1 MNKICILF
9 LLFLLSCG
17 QSSSEHSSPID
28 TISNT
33 LEVKSFEGFI
43 KNEAWKSDWSFFIYK
58 ALSNSELHS
67 LTDININL
75 IDLNQMNC
83 SNYNELSNHEKS
95 LFLVVYFATIAKLE
109 SDFNPRNRTGTNL
122 GLLQID
128 TKSAIRHYRDID
140 LHSNIEISLFDPNF
154 NLLIGL
160 HIFKNQ
166 ISGFHTSRTKGRLIP
181 EGNYYWEVLN
191 LNFRNKFLKTFFKYS
206 NNLYFCNK

>member
-1 MNKICILF
+1 V
-9 LLFLLSCG
+9 SCG
-17 QSSSEHSSPID
+17 QSSSEHSSPSD
-28 TISNT
+28 TLLNT

-43 KNEAWKSDWSFFIYK
+43 KNEDWKSDWSFFIYK
-58 ALSNSELHS
+58 TLSNSELHS
-67 LTDININL
+67 LTDINISS
-75 IDLNQMNC
+75 IDLKQMNC
-83 SNYNELSNHEKS
+83 SNYNELSDHEKS
-95 LFLVVYFATIAKLE
+95 LFLIVYFATITKLE
-109 SDFNPRNRTGTNL
+109 SDFNSSNRTGSNL

-140 LHSNIEISLFDPNF
+140 LHSNIESSLFDPTI

-166 ISGFHTSRTKGRLIP
+166 ISGFHTSRTKGRLLP

-206 NNLYFCNK
+206 DNLYFCNQ

>member
-1 MNKICILF
+1 V
-9 LLFLLSCG
+9 SCG
-17 QSSSEHSSPID
+17 QSSSEHSSPSD
-28 TISNT
+28 TLLNT

-58 ALSNSELHS
+58 TLSNSELHS
-67 LTDININL
+67 LTDINISS
-75 IDLNQMNC
+75 IDLKQMNC
-83 SNYNELSNHEKS
+83 SNYNELSDHEKS
-95 LFLVVYFATIAKLE
+95 LFLIVYFATITKLE
-109 SDFNPRNRTGTNL
+109 SDFNSSNRTGSNL

-140 LHSNIEISLFDPNF
+140 LHSNIESSLFDPTI

-166 ISGFHTSRTKGRLIP
+166 ISGFHTSRTKGRLLP

-206 NNLYFCNK
+206 DNLYFCNQ